1 MPESAK
7 PRVAVIGLGSMG
19 FGMATSLR
27 RAGLEV
33 TGCDVSADSVKRFVA
48 DGGKGAGTPAE
59 AAKTADIVVSVVVNA
74 AQTETILFGANGVAE
89 TLGKGA
95 VFVSSATMD
104 PDVARRLAKQ
114 LEATGR
120 HYLDAPISGGAQR
133 AAQGELTILASGS
146 PAAFAKARP
155 ALDAMAAK
163 LYELGDDAGQGA
175 AFKMINQLLAGVHI
189 AAASEAIAFAAKQ
202 GLDIR
207 KVYEVITASAG
218 NSWMFEN
225 RMPHVL
231 DGDYTPRSAVEIFV
245 KDLGIIQDMA
255 RSQKFPVPVAA
266 AALQMFLM
274 TAASGMG
281 RDDDAS
287 VARMYAQRHR
297 HASARRTEI
306 EARSKRGR
314 SMPRFAANLSMMFTE
329 VPFLDRF
336 DAAAKAGFTSVE
348 FLFPYDHP
356 AEAVGERLKRNGLT
370 QALFNLPP
378 GNWDAG
384 EKGFAAL
391 PERFDDLKRSLET
404 ALPYAK
410 ATGVKRL
417 HLMAGIANRSE
428 AKAVEQ
434 FYKSVAW
441 AAEFFAPHGLDVV
454 IEPINA
460 RNVPGYFLN
469 DFRLRARP
477 DHRAED
483 SEPETAVRHLSLPD
497 HSWRRHH
504 AAARDDAD
512 HRPRPDRQHSLAQR
526 ARRRGAELSVPV
538 RRARPARLWRLRRL
552 RI

>member
-1 MPESAK
+1 MPSRGSSPTAGGGAK
-7 PRVAVIGLGSMG
+7 
-19 FGMATSLR
+19 
-27 RAGLEV
+27 
-33 TGCDVSADSVKRFVA
+33 
-48 DGGKGAGTPAE
+48 TPAE
-59 AAKTADIVVSVVVNA
+59 AAKAADIVVSVVVNA
-74 AQTETILFGANGVAE
+74 AQTETILFGKDGVAE
-89 TLGKGA
+89 TLAKDA

-146 PAAFAKARP
+146 AAAFAKARP

-163 LYELGDDAGQGA
+163 LYELGDAAGQGA

-231 DGDYTPRSAVEIFV
+231 DGDYAPRSAVEIFV

-255 RSQKFPVPVAA
+255 RTAKFPVPVAA

-287 VARMYAQRHR
+287 VARMYA
-297 HASARRTEI
+297 ASPARICR
-306 EARSKRGR
+306 ASRSRLSRNSRDSSETTRGQ
-314 SMPRFAANLSMMFTE
+314 SMPRFAANLTMMFNE

-336 DAAAKAGFTSVE
+336 EAAAKAGFTAVE

-356 AEAVGERLKRNGLT
+356 AEEIGK
-370 QALFNLPP
+370 
-378 GNWDAG
+378 
-384 EKGFAAL
+384 
-391 PERFDDLKRSLET
+391 
-404 ALPYAK
+404 
-410 ATGVKRL
+410 
-417 HLMAGIANRSE
+417 
-428 AKAVEQ
+428 
-434 FYKSVAW
+434 
-441 AAEFFAPHGLDVV
+441 
-454 IEPINA
+454 
-460 RNVPGYFLN
+460 
-469 DFRLRARP
+469 RLRAQRP
-477 DHRAED
+477 DAGAVQPAAGQLGRRREGFCGAAGSVRRSATEPSYRVALRAGD
-483 SEPETAVRHLSLPD
+483 
-497 HSWRRHH
+497 RRQ
-504 AAARDDAD
+504 AAASDGGHGQSQRSQRGGGVSQIGGVGGGVFRAP
-512 HRPRPDRQHSLAQR
+512 RPRRRARADQSAQR
-526 ARRRGAELSVPV
+526 ARLFPQRFDAVKFVTVISPITLETVIISDVVSCGDG
-538 RRARPARLWRLRRL
+538 
-552 RI
+552 